1 MGAHWTQL
9 KDGQEEMAVGTIVV
23 YVGETIPVMLGREKF
38 IHFEKALKES
48 RKQCME
54 CGMLNQR
61 IQQRAIHLIMANQF
75 IR

>member
-23 YVGETIPVMLGREKF
+23 SVGETVTVMLGREKF
-38 IHFEKALKES
+38 IHVEKSTK